1 MDKQQHIDV
10 QNLKKHQEFW
20 ALKKTLEDFCD
31 SLDDISD
38 IELDRVSRVT
48 LVEEVYGRR
57 YASIKVRD
65 LLSTLGLVDKT
76 KPRIVDKT
84 GE

>member
-1 MDKQQHIDV
+1 MDTKQQQIDV

-38 IELDRVSRVT
+38 IDIET
-48 LVEEVYGRR
+48 IKIEEIIGRR
-57 YASIKVRD
+57 YASQKVRD
-65 LLSTLGLVDKT
+65 LLSTLGLVDKS
-76 KPRIVDKT
+76 KARIIDRT